1 MFPQN
6 IKRQMSIKRQI
17 STELET
23 GSVMSRKD
31 IFYSGSLYN
40 IPEFK

>member
-1 MFPQN
+1 
-6 IKRQMSIKRQI
+6 MSAVT
-17 STELET
+17 S
-23 GSVMSRKD
+23 GVGVVGRKD